1 MLTKPFNE
9 DELWK
14 GKTPKPDYSNTYY
27 KAPMI
32 LPRYNPLTG
41 YVKPERPSI
50 SEQIH
55 HQYARYSAAYWEGVR
70 IRQQIYRNNRKNN
83 LYI

>member
-14 GKTPKPDYSNTYY
+14 GKTPKPNYSNTYY

-32 LPRYNPLTG
+32 LPSSNPLT
-41 YVKPERPSI
+41 KPERPSI
-50 SEQIH
+50 SEQINY
-55 HQYARYSAAYWEGVR
+55 QYARYSAAYWEGVR
-70 IRQQIYRNNRKNN
+70 IRQQMYRNQRKNII
-83 LYI
+83 YV